1 MTSFDRTGLT
11 HDDLPIDA
19 EICTSDGDKIGTV
32 REVHD
37 DFFKVDAAMQPDYWL
52 PMHCI
57 SSVSGNRV
65 FLTFHK
71 DHLGEYKT
79 DNPLAA

>member
-11 HDDLPIDA
+11 HDAPIDA
-19 EICTSDGDKIGTV
+19 EIFTSDGDKIGVV
-32 REVHD
+32 REVQGG
-37 DFFKVDAAMQPDYWL
+37 FFKVNAAMQPDYWL

-57 SSVSGNRV
+57 SSATGNRV
-65 FLTFHK
+65 LLDFPK
-71 DHLGEYKT
+71 DRLGDYKT